1 MQDSYVCSFGDPVTI
16 YKYVLL
22 QEVLKAYYI
31 FIKMHCKC
39 WERLG
44 EQTYSSLWD
53 DMSLWV

>member
-44 EQTYSSLWD
+44 EQTYSSL
-53 DMSLWV
+53 